1 MCDNRTVTKY
11 SGEISDFKMRIR
23 RQMLKDN
30 LIDGDKSLAQ
40 VPIVP
45 LPLAPVVVLPVK
57 KETEEDMIRRA
68 RLELADLAIAK
79 QRARQEAQGKSG
91 VDVSSNA
98 ANEGVPSSEEGKV
111 EEDEETARKR
121 IEKETAKA
129 KKKAEKEVIFLLR
142 FIDCFDGDMVCILK
156 AIALREK
163 LEEEDREKRRLEK
176 QKDMEEAR
184 LLVEQQQKLR
194 EQWAAEKEIK
204 EAAKRLKEQE
214 EAAELERLKQIRR
227 EEREAKKQ
235 VSYVYPLV

>member
-1 MCDNRTVTKY
+1 MESIDSLAKAINNFPGGLVLVSHDMRLISQVAREIWMCDNRTVTKY

-40 VPIVP
+40 VPIAP
-45 LPLAPVVVLPVK
+45 LLPIAPVVVVPVK

-129 KKKAEKEVIFLLR
+129 KKKAEKEVIF
-142 FIDCFDGDMVCILK
+142 FVT
-156 AIALREK
+156 
-163 LEEEDREKRRLEK
+163 
-176 QKDMEEAR
+176 
-184 LLVEQQQKLR
+184 
-194 EQWAAEKEIK
+194 
-204 EAAKRLKEQE
+204 
-214 EAAELERLKQIRR
+214 
-227 EEREAKKQ
+227 
-235 VSYVYPLV
+235 VY